1 MNTTPIKTLQTLA
14 FSFVNKLMQALRC
27 IALQVAKFTRRR
39 RFIANGIGQR
49 MRSQSLQ
56 DEIYFTHYQQV
67 GRERQNKG
75 G

>member
-1 MNTTPIKTLQTLA
+1 MMYKRCLCKNATPVISLQTLA
-14 FSFVNKLMQALRC
+14 FSFVNKLMQALHC
-27 IALQVAKFTRRR
+27 IALQITIVS
-39 RFIANGIGQR
+39 GIGQK